1 MGISD
6 NRMTVLQI
14 VNETQRRLGL
24 DATASLAT
32 NKLAIQMV
40 DFVNN
45 ICNELLDFGNWQ
57 ELLVSSNVTAVNG
70 QRDYSI
76 TTSAQIKNIG
86 DIFFSTKTGPLR
98 HIDIRDMRIM
108 TRVTATGQPTQY
120 TVFGT
125 DVNGNPNIRVR
136 PIPSS
141 NEDGQL
147 FSIIYYIRTPNYTLS
162 DGNTL
167 VPFPGNVVTNGVL
180 ALATLNES
188 GGSPTD
194 HYKSLQEDYTDS
206 RKEALNR
213 FNGDS
218 GWEVNFVPSLQS
230 RWRR

>member
-6 NRMTVLQI
+6 TRMTVLQI
-14 VNETQRRLGL
+14 VNEVQRRLGL
-24 DATASLAT
+24 DATAALNT

-76 TTSAQIKNIG
+76 TTSAQVKNIN
-86 DIFFSTKTGPLR
+86 DIFFSTRTGPLR
-98 HIDIRDMRIM
+98 HVTVPDMRIM
-108 TRVTATGQPTQY
+108 TRVSTAGQPSQY

-125 DVNGNPNIRVR
+125 DTNGNPNIRVR
-136 PIPSS
+136 PTPGS

-147 FSIIYYIRTPNYTLS
+147 FSLTYYIRTPQYTTG
-162 DGNTL
+162 DGATL

-180 ALATLNES
+180 ALAILNES

-194 HYKSLQEDYTDS
+194 HYKSLQEDYEQS

-218 GWEVNFVPSLQS
+218 GPNINFVPSLQT